1 MQGRSPRKDRPR
13 TSTTFFDRI
22 AIAFGSAV
30 VAFLTGCIVWL
41 TFAGLNRLAVPVAL
55 LPSALLWWFT
65 GLIAVFG
72 FFRMENLMA
81 KALARAWDLVAAAW
95 RDN

>member
-1 MQGRSPRKDRPR
+1 M
-13 TSTTFFDRI
+13 
-22 AIAFGSAV
+22 
-30 VAFLTGCIVWL
+30 
-41 TFAGLNRLAVPVAL
+41 
-55 LPSALLWWFT
+55 
-65 GLIAVFG
+65 AVFG